1 MILSCLY
8 CNVFPCAFQDVTW
21 TWYGLDVTCGMAVII
36 MTSDFGILLL
46 IWCQYG
52 ILPEQNHNKIHN
64 ISDIMSCNQI
74 EIHIQH
80 AKKTCQ
86 TSSILEKS
94 DVLMFIQ
101 FLSISAEEF
110 VQEQGN
116 LIPPALGYSRHQ
128 GILKKQMRTHHLK
141 PEKPY
146 VNLFVQ
152 ISWGTISINIFII
165 CIYAHVNT
173 HMYCI

>member
-1 MILSCLY
+1 MWR
-8 CNVFPCAFQDVTW
+8 VVW
-21 TWYGLDVTCGMAVII
+21 
-36 MTSDFGILLL
+36 LLL
-46 IWCQYG
+46 YYNYDFWLWNIAFDMVSIWLSSRTKSQ
-52 ILPEQNHNKIHN
+52 QNPQHRKTSYPAIKSKY
-64 ISDIMSCNQI
+64 ISNTQKR
-74 EIHIQH
+74 HVKHHQ
-80 AKKTCQ
+80 
-86 TSSILEKS
+86 ILERS

-110 VQEQGN
+110 VQEQEN

-152 ISWGTISINIFII
+152 ISWGAISINIFII
-165 CIYAHVNT
+165 YACIYAHVNT
-173 HMYCI
+173 YMYCI